1 VTVLPTI
8 IVDRPESRMRARAF
22 KLLYIIAI
30 AVAMM
35 GWLWLL
41 FEAVAKAID

>member
-1 VTVLPTI
+1 
-8 IVDRPESRMRARAF
+8 MRARVF
-22 KLLYIIAI
+22 RLLYLTII